1 MDHAKLLA
9 EYDIYGATLTPYG
22 NGHINSTFLVDNGK
36 KYVLQ
41 KINTNV
47 FPEPERLM
55 ESIKLV
61 TDHIRAKLSDIGED
75 TERGTLSIA
84 RTKDGR
90 LCTFTDDGECYRV
103 LNFIDGI
110 SHDNADDVTLL
121 YRAAKAYGKF
131 QKLLSDFPA
140 EKLFEVIPDFHNT
153 PKRFKTFE
161 KSLAENKSGRAD
173 TAKEEIDFVLSM
185 KNEISY
191 VTDGIADGSIP
202 LRVTHNDTKLNNFL
216 FDRDSGE
223 CLCLIDLDTIMP
235 GSLLYDFGDALRV
248 GASSA
253 AEDEADLDKVH
264 FRPEAFEQFARGF
277 LESAKNDLSKREI
290 ELLPYSEMLLTFECG
305 MRFLTD
311 YIDGDTYFKT
321 AYPEHNLV
329 RARNQFALVR
339 EIKEKLPELNALVS
353 RLIEEI
359 K

>member
-1 MDHAKLLA
+1 MNYENICRKFGISACVK
-9 EYDIYGATLTPYG
+9 ITPYG
-22 NGHINSTFLVDNGK
+22 NGHINSTFLVDNGE

-47 FPEPERLM
+47 FPDPERLM
-55 ESIKLV
+55 ENIRFV
-61 TDHIRAKLSDIGED
+61 TDYIKSKMRDAGED
-75 TERGTLSIA
+75 TERATLSIVE
-84 RTKDGR
+84 TTDGK
-90 LCTFTDDGECYRV
+90 LCTHEENGEVYRMFR
-103 LNFIDGI
+103 FIDGI
-110 SHDNADDVTLL
+110 SHDNADDVSLL

-140 EKLFEVIPDFHNT
+140 DKLFEVIPDFHNT
-153 PKRFKTFE
+153 PKRYMNFE
-161 KSLAENKSGRAD
+161 KSLAENKSGRAGS
-173 TAKEEIDFVLSM
+173 AKEEIDFVLSM
-185 KNEISY
+185 KNNISA

-202 LRVTHNDTKLNNFL
+202 LRATHNDTKLNNFL
-216 FDRDSGE
+216 FDRETDE

-253 AEDEADLDKVH
+253 EEDEADLTKVH
-264 FRPEAFEQFARGF
+264 FRPEAFEQFAKGF
-277 LESAKNDLSKREI
+277 LESAKSDLTKREI

-311 YIDGDTYFKT
+311 YINGDTYFKT

-329 RARNQFALVR
+329 RARNQFKLVR
-339 EIKEKLPELNALVS
+339 DIEEKLPELNMLVS
-353 RLIEEI
+353 QFL